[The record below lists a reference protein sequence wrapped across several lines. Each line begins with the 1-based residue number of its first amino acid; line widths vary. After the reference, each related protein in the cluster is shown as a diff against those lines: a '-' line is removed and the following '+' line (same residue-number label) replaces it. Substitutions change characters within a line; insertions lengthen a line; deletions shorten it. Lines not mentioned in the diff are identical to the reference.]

1 MSHYTRV
8 RTTLRD
14 AEVLAEALKE
24 VGFAEV
30 EINDTPQ
37 PLHGFAGPAGVTRAE
52 LIIRRQNAA
61 GASADIGFAR
71 SPDGSFTAVMDSMDL
86 GRYGT
91 QWLRRLTQAYGHLAA
106 LRYALAHGYEVLT
119 DEPEHD
125 GTLRLT
131 LRRFTG

>member
-52 LIIRRQNAA
+52 LIIRRRNAA

-91 QWLRRLTQAYGHLAA
+91 QWLRRLTQAYGHVAA

>member
-14 AEVLAEALKE
+14 ADVLAEALKE

-30 EINDTPQ
+30 EINESPQ

-52 LIIRRQNAA
+52 LIIRRRNAA

-91 QWLRRLTQAYGHLAA
+91 QWLRRLTQAYGHMAA

-119 DEPEHD
+119 DESEHD

>member
-1 MSHYTRV
+1 MSHYTKV

-14 AEVLAEALKE
+14 ADVLAEALKE

-30 EINDTPQ
+30 EVN
-37 PLHGFAGPAGVTRAE
+37 RAE
-52 LIIRRQNAA
+52 LIIRRRNAA

-71 SPDGSFTAVMDSMDL
+71 SPDGSFIAVMDSMDL

-91 QWLRRLTQAYGHLAA
+91 QWLRRLTQAYGHMAA

-119 DEPEHD
+119 DESEHD